1 MCGSVVDIQS
11 AAAEIREEKKIEK
24 KKKEDRNHRAKI

>member
-11 AAAEIREEKKIEK
+11 PSPEIRREKEEE
-24 KKKEDRNHRAKI
+24 EEERNHRAKI